1 MLLTLGS
8 VISVYEDGKRGGAL
22 ILTGLLGRYF
32 VAPIGFFFLCLN
44 SRVLVAACL
53 TYILILIRKPRWA
66 VFIPGSYST
75 SIIYGAYRSWPGYN
89 YDQVP
94 SYD

>member
-32 VAPIGFFFLCLN
+32 VAPIGFFFLL
-44 SRVLVAACL
+44 
-53 TYILILIRKPRWA
+53 PE
-66 VFIPGSYST
+66 
-75 SIIYGAYRSWPGYN
+75 
-89 YDQVP
+89 
-94 SYD
+94 